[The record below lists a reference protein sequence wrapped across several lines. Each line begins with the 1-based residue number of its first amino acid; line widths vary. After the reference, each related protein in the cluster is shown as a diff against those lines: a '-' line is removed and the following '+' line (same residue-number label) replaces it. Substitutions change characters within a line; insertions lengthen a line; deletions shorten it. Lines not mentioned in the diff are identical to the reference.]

1 MSVPNVITCLKT
13 WGQTGVI
20 PSRLAR
26 IARPRFAACGLDGMP
41 PARQGIINDGYK
53 GVVKASLSKAVQ
65 RACRVMAVQQERDCR
80 ALYASMRRRR

>member
-41 PARQGIINDGYK
+41 PARQGIIMTDIK
-53 GVVKASLSKAVQ
+53 VLSK
-65 RACRVMAVQQERDCR
+65 RVFQKRYRELAE
-80 ALYASMRRRR
+80 